1 MVRKT
6 ESPVFSAS
14 QVDRYASS
22 IPVSFKLKIPIFK
35 SFPLQLHLF
44 LISLNIILLSLMFQ
58 IRDQQTTLM
67 KAGAAGFYTTD
78 DPVEIRLQ
86 MYLLDFITRLSTS
99 GLWRLQTPHT
109 PPTDCLHLL
118 TPSCLNVELLSSL
131 PLFSSHCF
139 FLQCLMLSFRMTVL
153 VVQCWCLFI
162 NGPKITKYVCI
173 AGKKLQIYYMI
184 WKTRKL
190 SGSFVNFI
198 YAVR

>member
-109 PPTDCLHLL
+109 PSLNQTTDVPPGLHHSPQYFRSL
-118 TPSCLNVELLSSL
+118 TSPDATYSPYRLSSSADSLLSQCRTSL
-131 PLFSSHCF
+131 LPPSIF
-139 FLQCLMLSFRMTVL
+139 
-153 VVQCWCLFI
+153 
-162 NGPKITKYVCI
+162 
-173 AGKKLQIYYMI
+173 
-184 WKTRKL
+184 
-190 SGSFVNFI
+190 
-198 YAVR
+198 